1 MVFELSLT
9 MTTIFFCWVLLLY
22 LLRCL
27 FIECSKS
34 LFDLFVYFKMEDGR
48 EVTVFSIENRR
59 RDVFERREKKR
70 DEEDNVASEIKGAFT

>member
-1 MVFELSLT
+1 MVVGLSLI
-9 MTTIFFCWVLLLY
+9 MAVIFFCWVLLLY

-34 LFDLFVYFKMEDGR
+34 LSDLFVYVKMEDGR
-48 EVTVFSIENRR
+48 EVTVFGIENQI

-70 DEEDNVASEIKGAFT
+70 EMKKTTPLLR

>member
-1 MVFELSLT
+1 M
-9 MTTIFFCWVLLLY
+9 
-22 LLRCL
+22 

-48 EVTVFSIENRR
+48 EVTVFGIENQI

-70 DEEDNVASEIKGAFT
+70 EMKKTTPLLR

>member
-1 MVFELSLT
+1 MVVELSLT
-9 MTTIFFCWVLLLY
+9 MTAIFFCWVLLLY

-48 EVTVFSIENRR
+48 EVTVFGIENQR
-59 RDVFERREKKR
+59 RDVFERREKKKGN
-70 DEEDNVASEIKGAFT
+70 EEDNVIAEIK